1 MAKFIFK
8 QQNLFDVPH
17 GYCFAHCISSDFA
30 LGAGIALQ
38 FNERYDMKNRLK
50 EFSGDDWDV
59 GDTIKIDNVYNLI
72 TKEFGYQKPTYENL
86 KAAIEDFSNMVY
98 LEKVKKIAIPKI
110 GAGLDKLDWGIVL
123 SILKEAFRDLE
134 DVEILVCFLEGDIDY
149 DKTIENENRNRDR
162 VYFEGKKSNEE
173 KSNEE
178 KNDYSKDDFAWM
190 NL

>member
-17 GYCFAHCISSDFA
+17 GYCFAQCISNDFA
-30 LGAGIALQ
+30 LGAGIALE
-38 FNERYDMKNRLK
+38 FNERYNMRNRLK
-50 EFSGDDWDV
+50 EFSGENWDV

-72 TKEFGYQKPTYENL
+72 TKEFGYQKPTYEDL
-86 KAAIEDFSNMVY
+86 KTAIEDFSNMVY
-98 LEKVKKIAIPKI
+98 IEKVKKIAIPKI

>member
-1 MAKFIFK
+1 
-8 QQNLFDVPH
+8 VPH
-17 GYCFAHCISSDFA
+17 GYCFAQCISNDFA
-30 LGAGIALQ
+30 LGAGIALE
-38 FNERYDMKNRLK
+38 FNERYNMRNRLK
-50 EFSGDDWDV
+50 EFSGENWDV

-72 TKEFGYQKPTYENL
+72 TKEFGYQKPTYEDL
-86 KAAIEDFSNMVY
+86 KTAIEDFSNMVY
-98 LEKVKKIAIPKI
+98 IEKVKKIAIPKI